1 MSAPITKDQDIKM
14 LVSVLFDK
22 RGKIALSPKEVA
34 EIIGVSESTL
44 EKDRAENI
52 GIPYTRVNGKQK
64 GKPLYTLTAIAKTL
78 IDNEI
83 KIFN

>member
-22 RGKIALSPKEVA
+22 HGKIALSPKEVA
-34 EIIGVSESTL
+34 DIIGVSEKLL
-44 EKDRAENI
+44 EKDRAENV
-52 GIPYTRVNGKQK
+52 GIPYTRINGKEK
-64 GKPLYTLTAIAKTL
+64 GKPLYNLTAIAKTL
-78 IDNEI
+78 IQNEV